1 VKPSASSPKYDA
13 CVVGGAG
20 HVGAPLAILLA
31 ETGLR
36 VLIQDLNEGTMAKL
50 EAGEMPF
57 LEEGG
62 EEGLRR
68 VLKAKK
74 LGFSASAA
82 DIKDIPFVII
92 TIGTPVDEFQNP
104 EVRRVTDCIDA
115 LLPHLSDSQTLVLR
129 STVFPGVTDY
139 LHRYLEQRGKH
150 CKVAFCPERVVQGFA
165 IREMRELP
173 QIVSG
178 TTKEAEDSAAELFSR
193 FAPKIVRMVVME
205 AEFAKLFANAYRY
218 IQFAAANQ
226 FYMMVD
232 EAGLDYSRMLEGLKS
247 DYPRLRDLPAPGFAA
262 GPCLYKDTLQLAAFA
277 KNHFGLGYAA
287 LQVNEG
293 LPAYVVGRLAANYS
307 LPHVTVGLLGM
318 AFKAESDDTRS
329 SLSYK
334 LKRLLRTSA
343 KDVLTTDPFVTDDSD
358 LRPLNDVIE
367 RSDVLVLCVPHK
379 AYKNLDLRGRPLVD
393 IWNFHE
399 GPAQAPTPKLP
410 PKKPSGKT
418 VGVG

>member
-1 VKPSASSPKYDA
+1 
-13 CVVGGAG
+13 
-20 HVGAPLAILLA
+20 
-31 ETGLR
+31 
-36 VLIQDLNEGTMAKL
+36 
-50 EAGEMPF
+50 
-57 LEEGG
+57 
-62 EEGLRR
+62 
-68 VLKAKK
+68 VLKARK
-74 LGFSASAA
+74 LGFSASPA

-115 LLPHLSDSQTLVLR
+115 LLPYLSDSQTLVLR

-139 LHRYLEQRGKH
+139 LHRYLTQRGKR
-150 CKVAFCPERVVQGFA
+150 CKVAFCPERVVQGYA
-165 IREMRELP
+165 IREMKELP

-232 EAGLDYSRMLEGLKS
+232 EAGLDYARMLEGLKS
-247 DYPRLRDLPAPGFAA
+247 DYPRLRDLPMPGFAA

-293 LPAYVVGRLAANYS
+293 FPAYVVGRLADRFTLS
-307 LPHVTVGLLGM
+307 HITVGLLGM

-334 LKRLLRTSA
+334 LKRLLRTAA
-343 KDVLTTDPFVTDDSD
+343 KDVLTTDPFVTTDAD
-358 LRPLNDVIE
+358 LLPLDDVIE

-379 AYKNLDLRGRPLVD
+379 AYKQLDLRGRPLVD
-393 IWNFHE
+393 VWNFHV
-399 GPAQAPTPKLP
+399 GPEQAPAAKLP
-410 PKKPSGKT
+410 PPKAARPVR
-418 VGVG
+418 VG

>member
-1 VKPSASSPKYDA
+1 VTNSPRYDV

-36 VLIQDLNEGTMAKL
+36 VLIQDLNERTMAML
-50 EAGEMPF
+50 ASGEMPF

-62 EEGLRR
+62 EEGLKR
-68 VLKAKK
+68 VLAENL
-74 LGFSASAA
+74 LGFSASAES
-82 DIKDIPFVII
+82 IKGIPYVVI

-104 EVRRVTDCIDA
+104 EIKCVTDCIDR
-115 LLPHLSDSQTLVLR
+115 LLPYLDDSQTLVLR
-129 STVFPGVTDY
+129 STVFPGVTDF
-139 LHRYLEQRGKH
+139 LHRYLAQRGKH
-150 CKVAFCPERVVQGFA
+150 CKVAFCPERVVQGYA
-165 IREMRELP
+165 IREMKELP

-226 FYMMVD
+226 FYMLVD
-232 EAGLDYSRMLEGLKS
+232 AAGLDYGRMLEGLKS
-247 DYPRLRDLPAPGFAA
+247 DYPRMRDFPAPGFAA
-262 GPCLYKDTLQLAAFA
+262 GPCLYKDTLQLAAVA
-277 KNHFGLGYAA
+277 KNQFGLGYAA
-287 LQVNEG
+287 LHVNEG
-293 LPAYVVGRLAANYS
+293 FPAYIVDRLAARHP

-343 KDVLTTDPFVTDDSD
+343 KDVLTTDPFVTGDPD
-358 LRPLNDVIE
+358 LRPVNEVIE

-379 AYKNLDLRGRPLVD
+379 AYKQLDLRGRTLIDV
-393 IWNFHE
+393 WNFHS
-399 GPAQAPTPKLP
+399 GPAQAPATKLP
-410 PKKPSGKT
+410 PKSAPSKP

>member
-1 VKPSASSPKYDA
+1 MKPTKYDA

-31 ETGLR
+31 ESGLK
-36 VLIQDLNEGTMAKL
+36 VLIQDLNQKTMDRLA
-50 EAGEMPF
+50 AGEMPF

-62 EEGLRR
+62 EDALKR
-68 VLKAKK
+68 VLKTKM
-74 LGFSASAA
+74 LGFSVSPA

-115 LLPHLSDSQTLVLR
+115 LLPYLSESQTLILR

-139 LHRYLEQRGKH
+139 LHRYLAQRGKH
-150 CKVAFCPERVVQGFA
+150 CKVAFCPERVVQGYA
-165 IREMRELP
+165 IREMKELP

-178 TTKEAEDSAAELFSR
+178 TTKEAEDYAAELFSR

-232 EAGLDYSRMLEGLKS
+232 EAGLDYARMLEGLKS

-262 GPCLYKDTLQLAAFA
+262 GPCLYKDTLQLAAFS

-293 LPAYVVGRLAANYS
+293 FPAYIVGRLADQYT

-343 KDVLTTDPFVTDDSD
+343 KEVLTTDPFVTNDPD
-358 LRPLNDVIE
+358 LRPLDEVIE

-379 AYKNLDLRGRPLVD
+379 AYKQLDLRGRPLVD
-393 IWNFHE
+393 VWSFHQ
-399 GPAQAPTPKLP
+399 GPAQPPAAKLP
-410 PKKPSGKT
+410 PPKASART